1 MTPAMT
7 AITTNRL
14 TVGYRG
20 HRVVEDISL
29 SLPCG
34 RLVCLLGPNGAGK
47 STLLR
52 TLCGFQPPIA
62 GTVTISGSDITTMS
76 AAEVAR
82 LVSVVLTD
90 RPLTPSLTAAEMV
103 GMGRAPYTG
112 FWGRLSDDDRRLI
125 SEAMQ
130 TVGIAP
136 LATRRM
142 GRLSDGERQKVMI
155 AKALAQHTPVIVL
168 DEPTAFLDY
177 PSKVAVMKTL
187 ARLAHDEGKTILMST
202 HDLELAAQLG
212 DELMKIENKH
222 IRKITAD
229 EVSRIIGRLLRGYP
243 CNILS
248 TSSRLPSKAPALSIL
263 SVHMAAANRP
273 ASP

>member
-1 MTPAMT
+1 MT

-52 TLCGFQPPIA
+52 TLCGFKPPIE

-112 FWGRLSDDDRRLI
+112 FWGRLSDDDHRLV

-130 TVGIAP
+130 TVGVDS

-142 GRLSDGERQKVMI
+142 GQLSDGERQKVMI

-212 DELMKIENKH
+212 DELMEIENKH

-229 EVSRIIGRLLRGYP
+229 EVSRIIGRLLRG
-243 CNILS
+243 
-248 TSSRLPSKAPALSIL
+248 
-263 SVHMAAANRP
+263 
-273 ASP
+273 

>member
-1 MTPAMT
+1 MT

-62 GTVTISGSDITTMS
+62 GTVTISGNDITTMS

-82 LVSVVLTD
+82 LVSVVLTN

-112 FWGRLSDDDRRLI
+112 FWGRLSDDDRRLV

-142 GRLSDGERQKVMI
+142 GQLSDGELQKVMI

-212 DELMKIENKH
+212 DELMEIENKH

-229 EVSRIIGRLLRGYP
+229 EVSRIIGRLLRG
-243 CNILS
+243 
-248 TSSRLPSKAPALSIL
+248 
-263 SVHMAAANRP
+263 
-273 ASP
+273 

>member
-112 FWGRLSDDDRRLI
+112 FWGRLSDDDRRLV

-142 GRLSDGERQKVMI
+142 GQLSDGELQKVMI

-212 DELMKIENKH
+212 DELIEIENKH

-229 EVSRIIGRLLRGYP
+229 EVSRIIGRLLRG
-243 CNILS
+243 
-248 TSSRLPSKAPALSIL
+248 
-263 SVHMAAANRP
+263 
-273 ASP
+273 

>member
-90 RPLTPSLTAAEMV
+90 RPPTPSLTAAEMV

-112 FWGRLSDDDRRLI
+112 FWGRLSDDDRRLV
-125 SEAMQ
+125 SEAMT

-142 GRLSDGERQKVMI
+142 GQLSDGERQKVMI

-212 DELMKIENKH
+212 DELMEIENKH

-229 EVSRIIGRLLRGYP
+229 EVSRIIGRLLRG
-243 CNILS
+243 
-248 TSSRLPSKAPALSIL
+248 
-263 SVHMAAANRP
+263 
-273 ASP
+273 

>member
-52 TLCGFQPPIA
+52 TLCGFQPPIE

-112 FWGRLSDDDRRLI
+112 FWGRLSDDDRRLV

-142 GRLSDGERQKVMI
+142 GQLSDGELQKVMI

-212 DELMKIENKH
+212 DELMEIENKH

-229 EVSRIIGRLLRGYP
+229 EVSRIIGRLLRG
-243 CNILS
+243 
-248 TSSRLPSKAPALSIL
+248 
-263 SVHMAAANRP
+263 
-273 ASP
+273 

>member
-1 MTPAMT
+1 MT

-20 HRVVEDISL
+20 HRAVEDISL

-47 STLLR
+47 SPLLR

-62 GTVTISGSDITTMS
+62 GTVTISGNDITTMS

-90 RPLTPSLTAAEMV
+90 RPLTSSLTAAEMV

-112 FWGRLSDDDRRLI
+112 FWGRLSDDDRRLV

-212 DELMKIENKH
+212 DELTEIENKH
-222 IRKITAD
+222 SRQITAD
-229 EVSRIIGRLLRGYP
+229 KVSRIIGRLLRG
-243 CNILS
+243 
-248 TSSRLPSKAPALSIL
+248 
-263 SVHMAAANRP
+263 
-273 ASP
+273 

>member
-1 MTPAMT
+1 MT

-90 RPLTPSLTAAEMV
+90 RPPTPSLTAAEMV

-130 TVGIAP
+130 TVGVDS

-142 GRLSDGERQKVMI
+142 GQLSDGERQKVMI

-212 DELMKIENKH
+212 DELMEIENKH

-229 EVSRIIGRLLRGYP
+229 EVSRIIGRLLRG
-243 CNILS
+243 
-248 TSSRLPSKAPALSIL
+248 
-263 SVHMAAANRP
+263 
-273 ASP
+273 

>member
-52 TLCGFQPPIA
+52 TLCGFQPPIE

-112 FWGRLSDDDRRLI
+112 FWGRLSDDDRRLV

-142 GRLSDGERQKVMI
+142 GQLSDGELQKVMI

-229 EVSRIIGRLLRGYP
+229 EVSRIIGRLLRG
-243 CNILS
+243 
-248 TSSRLPSKAPALSIL
+248 
-263 SVHMAAANRP
+263 
-273 ASP
+273 

>member
-1 MTPAMT
+1 MT

-52 TLCGFQPPIA
+52 TLCGFQPPIE

-90 RPLTPSLTAAEMV
+90 RPLTPSLTAREMV

-112 FWGRLSDDDRRLI
+112 FWGRLSDDDRRLV

-187 ARLAHDEGKTILMST
+187 AQLAHDEGKTILMST

-212 DELMKIENKH
+212 DELMEIENKH

-229 EVSRIIGRLLRGYP
+229 EVSRIIGRLLRG
-243 CNILS
+243 
-248 TSSRLPSKAPALSIL
+248 
-263 SVHMAAANRP
+263 
-273 ASP
+273 

>member
-1 MTPAMT
+1 MT

-62 GTVTISGSDITTMS
+62 GTVTISGNDITTMS

-112 FWGRLSDDDRRLI
+112 FWGRLSDDDRRLV

-142 GRLSDGERQKVMI
+142 GQLSDGELQKVMI

-229 EVSRIIGRLLRGYP
+229 EVSRIIGRLLRG
-243 CNILS
+243 
-248 TSSRLPSKAPALSIL
+248 
-263 SVHMAAANRP
+263 
-273 ASP
+273 

>member
-1 MTPAMT
+1 MTPVMT

-90 RPLTPSLTAAEMV
+90 RPLTPSLTAREMV

-112 FWGRLSDDDRRLI
+112 FWGRLSDDDRRLV

-142 GRLSDGERQKVMI
+142 GQLSDGERQKVMI

-212 DELMKIENKH
+212 DELMEIENKH

-229 EVSRIIGRLLRGYP
+229 EVSRIIGRLLRG
-243 CNILS
+243 
-248 TSSRLPSKAPALSIL
+248 
-263 SVHMAAANRP
+263 
-273 ASP
+273 

>member
-1 MTPAMT
+1 MT

-62 GTVTISGSDITTMS
+62 GTVTISGNDITTMS

-112 FWGRLSDDDRRLI
+112 FWGRLSDDDRRLV

-142 GRLSDGERQKVMI
+142 GQLSDGELQKVMI

-212 DELMKIENKH
+212 DELMEIENKH

-229 EVSRIIGRLLRGYP
+229 EVSRIIGRLLRG
-243 CNILS
+243 
-248 TSSRLPSKAPALSIL
+248 
-263 SVHMAAANRP
+263 
-273 ASP
+273 

>member
-1 MTPAMT
+1 MT

-112 FWGRLSDDDRRLI
+112 FWGRLSDDDRHLI

-130 TVGIAP
+130 TVGIAS

-212 DELMKIENKH
+212 DELMEIENKH

-229 EVSRIIGRLLRGYP
+229 EVSRIIGRLLCG
-243 CNILS
+243 
-248 TSSRLPSKAPALSIL
+248 
-263 SVHMAAANRP
+263 
-273 ASP
+273 

>member
-1 MTPAMT
+1 MTPVMT

-62 GTVTISGSDITTMS
+62 GTVTISGSDITAMS

-112 FWGRLSDDDRRLI
+112 FWGRLSDDDRRLV

-142 GRLSDGERQKVMI
+142 GQLSDGELQKVMI

-229 EVSRIIGRLLRGYP
+229 EVSRIIGRLLRG
-243 CNILS
+243 
-248 TSSRLPSKAPALSIL
+248 
-263 SVHMAAANRP
+263 
-273 ASP
+273 

>member
-1 MTPAMT
+1 MT

-20 HRVVEDISL
+20 NRVVEDTSL

-76 AAEVAR
+76 AAEMAR

-112 FWGRLSDDDRRLI
+112 FWGRLSDEDRRLV

-142 GRLSDGERQKVMI
+142 GQLSDGELQKVMI

-229 EVSRIIGRLLRGYP
+229 EVSRIIGRLLRG
-243 CNILS
+243 
-248 TSSRLPSKAPALSIL
+248 
-263 SVHMAAANRP
+263 
-273 ASP
+273 

>member
-1 MTPAMT
+1 MTPVMT

-76 AAEVAR
+76 ATEVAR

-112 FWGRLSDDDRRLI
+112 FWGRLSDDDRRLV

-229 EVSRIIGRLLRGYP
+229 EVSRIIGRLLRG
-243 CNILS
+243 
-248 TSSRLPSKAPALSIL
+248 
-263 SVHMAAANRP
+263 
-273 ASP
+273 

>member
-1 MTPAMT
+1 MT

-62 GTVTISGSDITTMS
+62 GTVTITGSDITTMS

-142 GRLSDGERQKVMI
+142 GQLSDGERQKVMI

-212 DELMKIENKH
+212 DELMEIENKH

-229 EVSRIIGRLLRGYP
+229 EVSRIIGRLLRG
-243 CNILS
+243 
-248 TSSRLPSKAPALSIL
+248 
-263 SVHMAAANRP
+263 
-273 ASP
+273 

>member
-1 MTPAMT
+1 MT

-90 RPLTPSLTAAEMV
+90 RPLTPLLTAAEMV

-112 FWGRLSDDDRRLI
+112 FWGRLSDDDRRLV

-212 DELMKIENKH
+212 DELMEIENKH

-229 EVSRIIGRLLRGYP
+229 EVSRIIGRLLRG
-243 CNILS
+243 
-248 TSSRLPSKAPALSIL
+248 
-263 SVHMAAANRP
+263 
-273 ASP
+273 

>member
-1 MTPAMT
+1 MT

-112 FWGRLSDDDRRLI
+112 FWGRLSDDDRRLV
-125 SEAMQ
+125 SEAMT

-142 GRLSDGERQKVMI
+142 GQLSDGERQKVMI

-212 DELMKIENKH
+212 DELMEIENKH

-229 EVSRIIGRLLRGYP
+229 EVSRIIGRLLRG
-243 CNILS
+243 
-248 TSSRLPSKAPALSIL
+248 
-263 SVHMAAANRP
+263 
-273 ASP
+273 

>member
-1 MTPAMT
+1 MT

-62 GTVTISGSDITTMS
+62 GTVTISGSDINTMS
-76 AAEVAR
+76 AAEVAH

-112 FWGRLSDDDRRLI
+112 FWGRLSNDDRRLV
-125 SEAMQ
+125 SEAIQ

-212 DELMKIENKH
+212 DELMEIENKH

-229 EVSRIIGRLLRGYP
+229 EVSRIIGRLLRG
-243 CNILS
+243 
-248 TSSRLPSKAPALSIL
+248 
-263 SVHMAAANRP
+263 
-273 ASP
+273 

>member
-1 MTPAMT
+1 MT

-62 GTVTISGSDITTMS
+62 GTVTISGNDITTMS

-103 GMGRAPYTG
+103 GLGRAPYTG
-112 FWGRLSDDDRRLI
+112 FWGRLSDDDRRLV

-142 GRLSDGERQKVMI
+142 GQLSDGERQKVMI

-187 ARLAHDEGKTILMST
+187 ARLAHDESKTILMST

-212 DELMKIENKH
+212 DELMEIENKH

-229 EVSRIIGRLLRGYP
+229 EVSRIIGRLLRG
-243 CNILS
+243 
-248 TSSRLPSKAPALSIL
+248 
-263 SVHMAAANRP
+263 
-273 ASP
+273 

>member
-1 MTPAMT
+1 MT

-52 TLCGFQPPIA
+52 TLCGFQPPIE

-90 RPLTPSLTAAEMV
+90 RPLTPSLTAREMV

-112 FWGRLSDDDRRLI
+112 FWGRLSDDDRRLV

-142 GRLSDGERQKVMI
+142 GQLSDGERQKVMI

-212 DELMKIENKH
+212 DELMEIENKH

-229 EVSRIIGRLLRGYP
+229 EVSRIIGRLLRG
-243 CNILS
+243 
-248 TSSRLPSKAPALSIL
+248 
-263 SVHMAAANRP
+263 
-273 ASP
+273 

>member
-62 GTVTISGSDITTMS
+62 GTVTISGSDITTMN

-90 RPLTPSLTAAEMV
+90 RPLTSSLTAAEMV

-112 FWGRLSDDDRRLI
+112 FWGRLSDDDRRLV

-142 GRLSDGERQKVMI
+142 GQLSDGELQKVMI

-229 EVSRIIGRLLRGYP
+229 EVSRIIGRLLRG
-243 CNILS
+243 
-248 TSSRLPSKAPALSIL
+248 
-263 SVHMAAANRP
+263 
-273 ASP
+273 

>member
-1 MTPAMT
+1 MT

-103 GMGRAPYTG
+103 GMGRAHYTG
-112 FWGRLSDDDRRLI
+112 FWGRLSDDDRRLV

-212 DELMKIENKH
+212 DELMEIENKH

-229 EVSRIIGRLLRGYP
+229 EVSRIIGRLLRG
-243 CNILS
+243 
-248 TSSRLPSKAPALSIL
+248 
-263 SVHMAAANRP
+263 
-273 ASP
+273 

>member
-1 MTPAMT
+1 MT

-112 FWGRLSDDDRRLI
+112 FWGRLSDEDRRLV

-212 DELMKIENKH
+212 DELMEIENKH

-229 EVSRIIGRLLRGYP
+229 EVSRIIGRLLRG
-243 CNILS
+243 
-248 TSSRLPSKAPALSIL
+248 
-263 SVHMAAANRP
+263 
-273 ASP
+273 

>member
-90 RPLTPSLTAAEMV
+90 RPLTPSLTAQEMV

-112 FWGRLSDDDRRLI
+112 FWGRLSDDDRRLV

-130 TVGIAP
+130 TVGVDS

-212 DELMKIENKH
+212 DELMEIENKH

-229 EVSRIIGRLLRGYP
+229 EVSRIIGRLLRG
-243 CNILS
+243 
-248 TSSRLPSKAPALSIL
+248 
-263 SVHMAAANRP
+263 
-273 ASP
+273 

>member
-52 TLCGFQPPIA
+52 TLCGFQPPIE

-90 RPLTPSLTAAEMV
+90 RPLTPSLTAREMV

-112 FWGRLSDDDRRLI
+112 FWGRLSDDDRRLV

-142 GRLSDGERQKVMI
+142 GQLSDGERQKVMI

-212 DELMKIENKH
+212 DELMEIENKH

-229 EVSRIIGRLLRGYP
+229 EVSRIIGRLLRG
-243 CNILS
+243 
-248 TSSRLPSKAPALSIL
+248 
-263 SVHMAAANRP
+263 
-273 ASP
+273 

>member
-1 MTPAMT
+1 MTPVMT

-62 GTVTISGSDITTMS
+62 GTVTISGSDLTAMS

-112 FWGRLSDDDRRLI
+112 FWGRLSDDDRRLV

-130 TVGIAP
+130 TVGIDS

-142 GRLSDGERQKVMI
+142 GQLSDGERQKVMI

-212 DELMKIENKH
+212 DELMEIVNKH

-229 EVSRIIGRLLRGYP
+229 EVSRIIGRLLRG
-243 CNILS
+243 
-248 TSSRLPSKAPALSIL
+248 
-263 SVHMAAANRP
+263 
-273 ASP
+273 

>member
-1 MTPAMT
+1 MT

-90 RPLTPSLTAAEMV
+90 RPLTSSLTAAEMV

-112 FWGRLSDDDRRLI
+112 FWGRLSDDDRRLV

-142 GRLSDGERQKVMI
+142 GQLSDGELQKVMI

-202 HDLELAAQLG
+202 HDLELAAQQG

-229 EVSRIIGRLLRGYP
+229 EVSRIIGRLLRG
-243 CNILS
+243 
-248 TSSRLPSKAPALSIL
+248 
-263 SVHMAAANRP
+263 
-273 ASP
+273 

>member
-1 MTPAMT
+1 MTPVMT

-20 HRVVEDISL
+20 HRVVEDINL

-76 AAEVAR
+76 AAEEAR

-130 TVGIAP
+130 TVGVDS

-187 ARLAHDEGKTILMST
+187 ARLAHDESKTILMST

-212 DELMKIENKH
+212 DELMEIENKH

-229 EVSRIIGRLLRGYP
+229 EVSRIIGRLLRG
-243 CNILS
+243 
-248 TSSRLPSKAPALSIL
+248 
-263 SVHMAAANRP
+263 
-273 ASP
+273 

>member
-1 MTPAMT
+1 MT

-52 TLCGFQPPIA
+52 TLCGFQPPIE

-76 AAEVAR
+76 AAGVAR

-112 FWGRLSDDDRRLI
+112 FWGRLSDDDRRLV

-142 GRLSDGERQKVMI
+142 GQLSDGELQKVMI

-229 EVSRIIGRLLRGYP
+229 EVSRIIGRLLRG
-243 CNILS
+243 
-248 TSSRLPSKAPALSIL
+248 
-263 SVHMAAANRP
+263 
-273 ASP
+273 

>member
-1 MTPAMT
+1 MTPVMT

-52 TLCGFQPPIA
+52 TLCGFQPPIE

-90 RPLTPSLTAAEMV
+90 RPLPPSLTAREMV

-112 FWGRLSDDDRRLI
+112 FWGRLSDDDRRLV

-202 HDLELAAQLG
+202 HDLEFAAQLG
-212 DELMKIENKH
+212 DELIEIENKQ

-229 EVSRIIGRLLRGYP
+229 EVSRIIGRLLRG
-243 CNILS
+243 
-248 TSSRLPSKAPALSIL
+248 
-263 SVHMAAANRP
+263 
-273 ASP
+273 

>member
-1 MTPAMT
+1 MTPVMT

-52 TLCGFQPPIA
+52 TLCGFQPPIE

-90 RPLTPSLTAAEMV
+90 RPLTSSLTAAEMV

-112 FWGRLSDDDRRLI
+112 FWGRLSDDDRRLV

-142 GRLSDGERQKVMI
+142 GQLSDGELQKVMI

-212 DELMKIENKH
+212 DELIEIENKH

-229 EVSRIIGRLLRGYP
+229 EVSRIIGRLLRG
-243 CNILS
+243 
-248 TSSRLPSKAPALSIL
+248 
-263 SVHMAAANRP
+263 
-273 ASP
+273 

>member
-1 MTPAMT
+1 MT

-52 TLCGFQPPIA
+52 TLCGFQPPIE

-103 GMGRAPYTG
+103 SMGRAPYTG
-112 FWGRLSDDDRRLI
+112 FWGRLSDDDRRLV

-130 TVGIAP
+130 TVGIDS

-212 DELMKIENKH
+212 DELMEIENKH

-229 EVSRIIGRLLRGYP
+229 EMSRIIGRLLRG
-243 CNILS
+243 
-248 TSSRLPSKAPALSIL
+248 
-263 SVHMAAANRP
+263 
-273 ASP
+273 

>member
-1 MTPAMT
+1 MT

-14 TVGYRG
+14 TVGYRS

-112 FWGRLSDDDRRLI
+112 FWGRLSDDDHRLV

-130 TVGIAP
+130 TVGIDS

-142 GRLSDGERQKVMI
+142 GQLSDGERQKVMI

-212 DELMKIENKH
+212 DELMEIENKH

-229 EVSRIIGRLLRGYP
+229 EVSRIIGRLLRG
-243 CNILS
+243 
-248 TSSRLPSKAPALSIL
+248 
-263 SVHMAAANRP
+263 
-273 ASP
+273 

>member
-1 MTPAMT
+1 MT

-90 RPLTPSLTAAEMV
+90 RPPTPSLTAAEMV

-112 FWGRLSDDDRRLI
+112 FWGRLSDDDRRLV

-212 DELMKIENKH
+212 DELMEIENKH

-229 EVSRIIGRLLRGYP
+229 EVSRIIGRLLRG
-243 CNILS
+243 
-248 TSSRLPSKAPALSIL
+248 
-263 SVHMAAANRP
+263 
-273 ASP
+273 

>member
-1 MTPAMT
+1 MT

-52 TLCGFQPPIA
+52 TLCGFQPPIE

-90 RPLTPSLTAAEMV
+90 RPPTPSLTVAEMV

-112 FWGRLSDDDRRLI
+112 FWGRLSDDDRRLV

-130 TVGIAP
+130 TVGIDS

-212 DELMKIENKH
+212 DELMEIENKH

-229 EVSRIIGRLLRGYP
+229 EVSRIIGRLLRG
-243 CNILS
+243 
-248 TSSRLPSKAPALSIL
+248 
-263 SVHMAAANRP
+263 
-273 ASP
+273 

>member
-1 MTPAMT
+1 MT

-52 TLCGFQPPIA
+52 TLCGFQPPIE

-90 RPLTPSLTAAEMV
+90 RPLTPSLTVAEMV

-112 FWGRLSDDDRRLI
+112 FWAG
-125 SEAMQ
+125 
-130 TVGIAP
+130 
-136 LATRRM
+136 
-142 GRLSDGERQKVMI
+142 
-155 AKALAQHTPVIVL
+155 
-168 DEPTAFLDY
+168 
-177 PSKVAVMKTL
+177 
-187 ARLAHDEGKTILMST
+187 
-202 HDLELAAQLG
+202 
-212 DELMKIENKH
+212 
-222 IRKITAD
+222 
-229 EVSRIIGRLLRGYP
+229 
-243 CNILS
+243 
-248 TSSRLPSKAPALSIL
+248 
-263 SVHMAAANRP
+263 
-273 ASP
+273 

>member
-1 MTPAMT
+1 MTPVMT

-52 TLCGFQPPIA
+52 TLCGFQPPIE

-112 FWGRLSDDDRRLI
+112 FWGRLSDDDRRLV

-142 GRLSDGERQKVMI
+142 GQLSDGELQKVMI

-212 DELMKIENKH
+212 DELMEIENKH

-229 EVSRIIGRLLRGYP
+229 EVSRIIGRLLRG
-243 CNILS
+243 
-248 TSSRLPSKAPALSIL
+248 
-263 SVHMAAANRP
+263 
-273 ASP
+273 

>member
-1 MTPAMT
+1 MT
-7 AITTNRL
+7 AITTNSL

-112 FWGRLSDDDRRLI
+112 FWGRLSDDDRRLV

-142 GRLSDGERQKVMI
+142 SRLSDGERQKVMI

-212 DELMKIENKH
+212 DELMEIENKH

-229 EVSRIIGRLLRGYP
+229 EVSRIIGRLLRG
-243 CNILS
+243 
-248 TSSRLPSKAPALSIL
+248 
-263 SVHMAAANRP
+263 
-273 ASP
+273 